1 MPLVE
6 KWEEHMTPNHSKFA
20 AIEKDRFQA
29 GTRVLSALERVGSSY
44 LKKEF
49 RRDCRKFLEDFV
61 NCVLSTVAAR
71 SAIGQGLSCFC
82 PLVLIVGD
90 YHAPLQLFDLLLDG
104 LLAKGWVRGG
114 DMEACKSEYQSFVQE
129 QRQLELTSTRSRPDV
144 GNVLTFCSSQAGFR
158 VRSHLYK
165 VCIGSNK
172 ADFTL
177 AAFLVH
183 SCVVSGLSINSSCPS
198 WAIAFWRKVY
208 CELGSGVHT

>member
-1 MPLVE
+1 
-6 KWEEHMTPNHSKFA
+6 MTPNHSKFA
-20 AIEKDRFQA
+20 AIEEDRLPA
-29 GTRVLSALERVGSSY
+29 GTRVLSALEKVGSSY

-82 PLVLIVGD
+82 PPVLIGGD
-90 YHAPLQLFDLLLDG
+90 DHGPLQLFDLLLDG

-129 QRQLELTSTRSRPDV
+129 QRQLERTSTRSRPDV
-144 GNVLTFCSSQAGFR
+144 GNVLSFCSSQAGFR

-165 VCIGSNK
+165 VCIDFNK
-172 ADFTL
+172 AGFNL

-183 SCVVSGLSINSSCPS
+183 PCVVSGLSINSSCPT
-198 WAIAFWRKVY
+198 WAIAFCREVY
-208 CELGSGVHT
+208 RELGSGGHT